1 MEGYSTMKRTV
12 ACILIAVLIVS
23 MIPVSALAAKA
34 SISLGG
40 NLGFLYEDGS
50 VTLKPKLKNLSAS
63 DLSWRSSDESIAT
76 VDGGTIRAKSAGR
89 TVITVSGGGA
99 TARCGVVVLPRE
111 LRVKVGETVRIT
123 RINGA

>member
-1 MEGYSTMKRTV
+1 MKKHLARV
-12 ACILIAVLIVS
+12 LLAILLLS
-23 MIPVSALAAKA
+23 MLPAQALAAKA

-50 VTLKPKLKNLSAS
+50 VTLKPKLKNLSAE
-63 DLSWRSSDESIAT
+63 DLSWSSSDESVAT
-76 VDGGTIRAKSAGR
+76 VSAGTIRAKSAGR

-111 LRVKVGETVRIT
+111 VRRTCPIFRRDLT
-123 RINGA
+123 PPSLS